1 MWYGGGENEA
11 APGFWALPTPLMGRA
26 GGSLSG
32 LPWRQRPQTPLG
44 PSSVRP
50 RLALH
55 TGHLCTQSP
64 KASSHLTVK
73 LLTWTPAATAQR
85 CYPEGSAALCREG
98 SRTAAVLGDGQGCLT
113 STWASE
119 APGKARLPY
128 PCLCLHPARLTPAW
142 GSIHGLPAR
151 GGCPCLP
158 VTAPHRLGQPSP
170 WARAFLHG
178 WVVLGAEGLH
188 PTLRPAVGQVPSAPK

>member
-1 MWYGGGENEA
+1 MPLNVVWRWGERGSPPVLGAPHSLHGQGRWLSLWPALAAASTDPTGAQQREA
-11 APGFWALPTPLMGRA
+11 PPCPAHWAPVH
-26 GGSLSG
+26 S
-32 LPWRQRPQTPLG
+32 
-44 PSSVRP
+44 
-50 RLALH
+50 
-55 TGHLCTQSP
+55 
-64 KASSHLTVK
+64 ASQGLTVK

-85 CYPEGSAALCREG
+85 CYPEGLAALCREG
-98 SRTAAVLGDGQGCLT
+98 SRTAAVLGDGQGCLI

-142 GSIHGLPAR
+142 GSIHCLPAR